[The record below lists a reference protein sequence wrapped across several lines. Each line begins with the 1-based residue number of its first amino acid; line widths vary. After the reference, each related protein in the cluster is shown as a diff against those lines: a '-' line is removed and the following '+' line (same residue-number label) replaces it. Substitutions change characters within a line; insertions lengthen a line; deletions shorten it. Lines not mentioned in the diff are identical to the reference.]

1 MKDLWCGDGDR
12 HSSTDGATADVGLA
26 GGFTADGGRVGS
38 YRLRIHQQT
47 DSRRWPFA
55 LKHFAVI
62 ETQVAV
68 AWNRGR
74 FIKFRLAVGI
84 LASMQGDVVIV

>member
-1 MKDLWCGDGDR
+1 MNNLWRGDGYR
-12 HSSTDGATADVGLA
+12 HSSADGSTADIGLA

-47 DSRRWPFA
+47 DGRCRPLA

-62 ETQVAV
+62 ET
-68 AWNRGR
+68 
-74 FIKFRLAVGI
+74 
-84 LASMQGDVVIV
+84 